1 MHGQDGLVKEI
12 LVIVLTFY
20 DKTGF
25 MFICVGYNW
34 QQVIF
39 FKRDEVLRKIIS
51 HTLKSSK
58 LTLAIILP

>member
-51 HTLKSSK
+51 HTLKS
-58 LTLAIILP
+58 